1 MKVLFLFAL
10 FLACANASALTD
22 KFKNLIP
29 SFATGY
35 IINGEDAEPQSA
47 PYIVSLS
54 SNASSHS
61 HKCGGTII
69 AKDWVLTAGHCIS
82 TAVGMGVI
90 AGLHNRTEVDEN
102 TQSRVVDFG
111 RVHASYSGSVGPYD
125 IGILHIS
132 EPFEFNE
139 RVQPASLPHR
149 EEIHSGETHLYGW
162 GRPNPYIS
170 AAAQILQTVQTEV
183 VEWNECKETLPQSAP
198 LHETNVCSDSL
209 QKGISAC
216 SGDSGGPLAKEI
228 NGAPSELIG
237 IVSWGYTPCGVYN
250 LPSVYTRVSAYID
263 WIAKI
268 QSAYYALN

>member
-1 MKVLFLFAL
+1 MKVSFLFAL

-54 SNASSHS
+54 SSASSHS

-69 AKDWVLTAGHCIS
+69 AKDWILTAGHCIA

-90 AGLHNRTEVDEN
+90 AGLQKRSQVDEN

-111 RVHASYSGSVGPYD
+111 RVHESYSGSVGPYD
-125 IGILHIS
+125 IAILHIS

-162 GRPNPYIS
+162 GQTKWYIFT
-170 AAAQILQTVQTEV
+170 AAQTLQTVQTEV
-183 VEWNECKETLPQSAP
+183 VEWNECKETLPEGAP

-216 SGDSGGPLAKEI
+216 NGDSGGPLVKEI
-228 NGAPSELIG
+228 NGGPSELIG
-237 IVSWGYTPCGVYN
+237 IVSWGYIPCGVSN
-250 LPSVYTRVSAYID
+250 LPSVYTRVSAFIA
-263 WIAKI
+263 WITNI
-268 QSAYYALN
+268 QSAYYILH